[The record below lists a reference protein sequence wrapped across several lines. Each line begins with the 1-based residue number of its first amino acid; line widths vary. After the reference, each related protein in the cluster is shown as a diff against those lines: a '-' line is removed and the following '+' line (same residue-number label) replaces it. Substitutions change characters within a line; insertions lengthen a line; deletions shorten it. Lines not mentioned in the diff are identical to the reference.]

1 MKKRNYGID
10 LLRIVSMLMVIVLHL
25 LGQGGILR
33 NTELLSMKYSVA
45 WFLEAACY
53 CCVNCYAIISGYVG
67 IESTY
72 KHKNLLTIWLQTVF
86 YTVLITLAFV
96 ISGKIELDISSLAKQ
111 FFPVYN
117 EIYWYFTAYFAVY
130 ILTPAYNCIVNHLPY
145 KELKKLLITCV
156 IVFSLIPTVLRKPM
170 FGLQMGSSFLWISMM
185 YIIGAFLKRYH
196 IQEKLTSV
204 RWFLLYLV
212 AVLASWGCK
221 LFGELIEA
229 ESYGAMFIV
238 NGSPLML
245 MAGIALVMFFSTF
258 EFNGRWN
265 RIIGILSASSFSVYL
280 IHVHPL
286 VWNHIVEFSC
296 VWMAELS
303 TLQMTGAV
311 LIVSV
316 GVYLACWIIDIPR
329 CFLFRKY
336 INKLTTRLFG

>member
-1 MKKRNYGID
+1 MRKRNYGID
-10 LLRIVSMLMVIVLHL
+10 LLRIVSMLMIIVLHI

-33 NTELLSMKYSVA
+33 NMDLLSMKYSVA
-45 WFLEAACY
+45 WFMEVACY
-53 CCVNCYAIISGYVG
+53 CSVNCYALISGYVG

-96 ISGKIELDISSLAKQ
+96 ISGKIELDIPLLVKQ

-145 KELKKLLITCV
+145 KDLKRLLITCV

-170 FGLQMGSSFLWISMM
+170 FGVQMGSSFLWLSML

-196 IQEKLTSV
+196 IQEKMSSL
-204 RWFLLYLV
+204 RWFLLYV
-212 AVLASWGCK
+212 ASILSTCGCK

-229 ESYGAMFIV
+229 ESYGAMFIAH
-238 NGSPLML
+238 NSPLML
-245 MAGIALVMFFSTF
+245 TAGIALVMVFSIF

-265 RIIGILSASSFSVYL
+265 RIIGVLSASSFSVYL

-286 VWNHIVEFSC
+286 IWNNIVELSC
-296 VWMAELS
+296 VWMSKLS
-303 TLQMTGAV
+303 ILQMVCVMLAV
-311 LIVSV
+311 AV

-329 CFLFRKY
+329 CFLFKKY